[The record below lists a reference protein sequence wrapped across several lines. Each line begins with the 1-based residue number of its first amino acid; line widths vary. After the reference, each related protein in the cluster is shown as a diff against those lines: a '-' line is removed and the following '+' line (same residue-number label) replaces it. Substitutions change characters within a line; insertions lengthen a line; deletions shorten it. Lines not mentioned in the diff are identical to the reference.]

1 MLPTQLPSVAGQDAV
16 IFRSNHWSN
25 DGKGQK
31 CHNFLSTYVSS
42 VVLLLVLWAHDHSA
56 HPNKI
61 FFLSLLPVPPLSRSM
76 LSPWWAPQ
84 PGTDSLLNFAFLT
97 EPFHLRFFLTLW
109 LLCLTVLV
117 LGALLSSFL
126 EEALYKCSIWMN
138 EWIIYLCNSCNQVM
152 GVETSA
158 YIDMLRLPALELRW
172 PLQGLMATTISN
184 SCSLFCITWPTAQDI
199 TKESGYT
206 QLHSKFLHHTAPGLV
221 YFLH

>member
-1 MLPTQLPSVAGQDAV
+1 MTKISTFYSVQRRNSGPKNANFFAWEADWMTSLGSNFVCGRPQGVFPFPPSTGV
-16 IFRSNHWSN
+16 H
-25 DGKGQK
+25 
-31 CHNFLSTYVSS
+31 
-42 VVLLLVLWAHDHSA
+42 
-56 HPNKI
+56 
-61 FFLSLLPVPPLSRSM
+61 LSLTPPPSRVD
-76 LSPWWAPQ
+76 AI
-84 PGTDSLLNFAFLT
+84 NA
-97 EPFHLRFFLTLW
+97 FFLTLR

-126 EEALYKCSIWMN
+126 DVVLHKCSIWMN

-158 YIDMLRLPALELRW
+158 YIDMFRLPALELRW